1 MKNKFIII
9 ISLLAIF
16 SNSCTKNFLD
26 RQPLDQYS
34 ESSLWTSANDASAAL
49 SGCYSGFEDATWIFY
64 MNTSS
69 DDGFS
74 PYPGEGYNQ
83 YGNMVLLTPN
93 NTPNNKWNF
102 TTIQRCNWFL
112 AGVDKTPMDDSLKQ
126 RMKSEARFLRA
137 YKYFVM
143 SQLYGDV
150 PLVTSNITTEEAD
163 TVTRTS
169 KAQVVQFILDELAA
183 IAPGLPASYTGSDVG
198 RITRG
203 AVWALKARV
212 ELYNQKFSD
221 CINSCNQVIG
231 TYTLFPN
238 YTDLFRIQNNDNS
251 EIILN
256 IEYKE
261 NDVPLTTLGRNA
273 LHFQGGGG
281 GGWYSIDP
289 SQSLVDTY
297 EMSNGKTIDDPA
309 SGFDASQPYTNRD
322 PRLAQ
327 TIVTPGSLVD
337 GIYFNPLEPGTLDY
351 WLRHNYT
358 GYAPRKY
365 ISHLSDFDDMWNV
378 GLNIPLIR
386 YAEVLLTY
394 AEAKI
399 EQNQIDNSVYDAIN
413 QVRNRAGMPNVD
425 QTIYNSQ
432 TTMRTLIRRERRVE
446 LALEGLRWF
455 DVQRWGIGN
464 DVMNGPLYGAP
475 LGTVDPNNG
484 HLTLNGQQI
493 LSDHRTFDPTKN
505 YLWPVPQSEIDIN
518 KNLKQNPGY

>member
-1 MKNKFIII
+1 PNLPG
-9 ISLLAIF
+9 S
-16 SNSCTKNFLD
+16 
-26 RQPLDQYS
+26 YS
-34 ESSLWTSANDASAAL
+34 GNDA
-49 SGCYSGFEDATWIFY
+49 
-64 MNTSS
+64 
-69 DDGFS
+69 
-74 PYPGEGYNQ
+74 
-83 YGNMVLLTPN
+83 
-93 NTPNNKWNF
+93 
-102 TTIQRCNWFL
+102 
-112 AGVDKTPMDDSLKQ
+112 
-126 RMKSEARFLRA
+126 
-137 YKYFVM
+137 
-143 SQLYGDV
+143 
-150 PLVTSNITTEEAD
+150 
-163 TVTRTS
+163 
-169 KAQVVQFILDELAA
+169 
-183 IAPGLPASYTGSDVG
+183 G
-198 RITRG
+198 RITSG
-203 AVWALKARV
+203 AAWALKARV
-212 ELYNQKFSD
+212 ELFNQKYSD
-221 CINSCNQVIG
+221 CVNSCNQVIG
-231 TYTLFPN
+231 KYSLFPN
-238 YTDLFRIQNNDNS
+238 YTDLFRIQNEHNS
-251 EIILN
+251 EIILD

-289 SQSLVDTY
+289 SQSLVNTY
-297 EMSNGKTIDDPA
+297 EMNNGKAIDDPA
-309 SGFDASQPYTNRD
+309 SGYDPNQPYTNRD

-413 QVRNRAGMPNVD
+413 QVRSRAGMPNVD
-425 QTIYNSQ
+425 QSVYNSQ
-432 TTMRTLIRRERRVE
+432 ATLRTLVRRERRVE

-455 DVQRWGIGN
+455 DVQRWNIGN

-475 LGTVDPNNG
+475 LGTVDPTNG
-484 HLTLNGQQI
+484 HLTLNGDQI
-493 LSDHRTFDPTKN
+493 LSDHRTFDPSKN
-505 YLWPVPQSEIDIN
+505 YLWPVPQSEMDIN